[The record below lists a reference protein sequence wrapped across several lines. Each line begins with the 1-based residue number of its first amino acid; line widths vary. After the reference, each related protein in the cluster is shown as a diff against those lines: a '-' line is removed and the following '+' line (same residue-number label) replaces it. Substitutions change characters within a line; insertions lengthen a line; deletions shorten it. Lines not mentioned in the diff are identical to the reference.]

1 VSAELHRS
9 AQGIDV
15 PCSKGRVSCSPRSAP
30 LATKKAPLESSRAHE
45 FSGMGFVGPLTFMNF
60 IDILEVVGRRRGA
73 IPESD
78 FLGTHCGDSRQTRF
92 VTNWYSCHELGGDG
106 YQSTNGHS
114 QRCGRATTNGKRQ
127 LMENL
132 RQWFCLPAVWD
143 ASWYKA

>member
-9 AQGIDV
+9 AQGNDV

-30 LATKKAPLESSRAHE
+30 LATNKAPLESSRAHE
-45 FSGMGFVGPLTFMNF
+45 FSGMGLVGPLTFMNF

-106 YQSTNGHS
+106 CKGGMFPLSGVGEEYPVIGVSTAANWGPLS
-114 QRCGRATTNGKRQ
+114 DKTEAGI
-127 LMENL
+127 
-132 RQWFCLPAVWD
+132 P
-143 ASWYKA
+143 